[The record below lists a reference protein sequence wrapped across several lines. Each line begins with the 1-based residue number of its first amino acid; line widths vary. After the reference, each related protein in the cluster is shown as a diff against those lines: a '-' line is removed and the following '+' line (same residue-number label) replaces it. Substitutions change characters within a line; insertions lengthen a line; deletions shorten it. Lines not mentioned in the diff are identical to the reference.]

1 VISRAV
7 LLTFTL
13 GALGCAPALSSFS
26 GSRTT
31 PEGRGDV
38 AIGASAR
45 APLGDLARPAD
56 PTQPQQAVIGL
67 TSPGGIAPAGFFRL
81 GLSRRVDLGVLI
93 VGTTGRLELRLSH
106 RLSTVARVIGGVSG
120 YGGYVVR
127 DDDPEGRG
135 EAFRAGALVPI
146 VLALDMGSI
155 FEAWGGIRLGYEH
168 VGGTVHPD
176 PALAMSGQ
184 ADAFRGGL
192 VVGLAVGLARL
203 HALVELAADYEYWR
217 GQLAGN
223 GFERQGVALVPG
235 FAIRA
240 RF

>member
-1 VISRAV
+1 MRV
-7 LLTFTL
+7 LALTTALVL
-13 GALGCAPALSSFS
+13 GGCAPALSSFT

-31 PEGRGDV
+31 PEGRGDI

-56 PTQPQQAVIGL
+56 QAVLGL
-67 TSPGGIAPAGFFRL
+67 TSPGGVAPAGFFRL
-81 GLSRRVDLGVLI
+81 GLSRRWDLGVLI
-93 VGTTGRLELRLSH
+93 AGTTGRFELRGSLRLS
-106 RLSTVARVIGGVSG
+106 TYARFIAGVSG
-120 YGGYVVR
+120 YGGYIVR

-135 EAFRAGALVPI
+135 EGFRAGTLIPLVF
-146 VLALDMGSI
+146 ALDLGSV
-155 FEAWGGIRLGYEH
+155 FEAWGGVRLGYEH
-168 VGGTVHPD
+168 VGGTMHPD
-176 PALAMSGQ
+176 PAIGVSGD
-184 ADAFRGGL
+184 ANAFRGGL
-192 VVGLAVGLARL
+192 VVGLAIGLSRI

-223 GFERQGVALVPG
+223 VFERQGVALVPG